1 MPDGRADKLRRLG
14 AGRSNK
20 RRSQRLKAIRPDI
33 GSWKKRNLGELS
45 SKTAACLDYQ
55 LKMVSA
61 GPVEKIVV
69 LANSDLADTVGV
81 AHFPSIP
88 VDSRVIGVARVHN
101 VCLPHSSGV
110 AA

>member
-1 MPDGRADKLRRLG
+1 M
-14 AGRSNK
+14 
-20 RRSQRLKAIRPDI
+20 

-81 AHFPSIP
+81 AHFPSTP
-88 VDSRVIGVARVHN
+88 ADGRVISMARVHV
-101 VCLPHSSGV
+101 VCLPNSSGIT
-110 AA
+110 A

>member
-1 MPDGRADKLRRLG
+1 M
-14 AGRSNK
+14 
-20 RRSQRLKAIRPDI
+20 
-33 GSWKKRNLGELS
+33 
-45 SKTAACLDYQ
+45 DYQ

-88 VDSRVIGVARVHN
+88 VDSRVIGVARVVHN

>member
-1 MPDGRADKLRRLG
+1 MESELTKAVDSIIK
-14 AGRSNK
+14 AGWDMRSG
-20 RRSQRLKAIRPDI
+20 Q
-33 GSWKKRNLGELS
+33 
-45 SKTAACLDYQ
+45 
-55 LKMVSA
+55 V
-61 GPVEKIVV
+61 IVV

-88 VDSRVIGVARVHN
+88 AASRVIGIARVHN